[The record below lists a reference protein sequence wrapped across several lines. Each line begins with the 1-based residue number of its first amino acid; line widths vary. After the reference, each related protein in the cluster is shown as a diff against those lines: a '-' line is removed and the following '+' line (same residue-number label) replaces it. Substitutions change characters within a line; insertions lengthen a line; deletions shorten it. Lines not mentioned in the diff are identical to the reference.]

1 MKVHPTIVKT
11 RNFGEFDILFQ
22 YVDEEPA
29 LVIRANRF
37 LSVRR
42 RAYVI
47 KLEAAW
53 KYVDDAFSPHSG
65 HSQYMIKASSVIQ
78 EMLGLSDSVDTRF
91 RIAEAILDC
100 LEDLINMKPF
110 KPVDKQAYAD
120 VTGTITIGEE
130 KFNVDVEVD
139 GDVVNSTE
147 GFNKVD
153 TPLELQRGDL

>member
-29 LVIRANRF
+29 LVIRAHRF
-37 LSVRR
+37 LNIRR

-47 KLEAAW
+47 MQESAW

-65 HSQYMIKASSVIQ
+65 HSQYMIHASKVIQ
-78 EMLGLSDSVDTRF
+78 EMLGLSDNVDTRF

-110 KPVDKQAYAD
+110 KHIDKPVYAD
-120 VTGTITIGEE
+120 VTGTMTIGDE
-130 KFNVDVEVD
+130 KFEIAVEVD
-139 GDVVNSTE
+139 EDINSTA
-147 GFNKVD
+147 GFDKVEQ
-153 TPLELQRGDL
+153 PLELVRGDM

>member
-1 MKVHPTIVKT
+1 MNVHPTIVKT

-47 KLEAAW
+47 MQESAW

-65 HSQYMIKASSVIQ
+65 HSQYMIHASRVIQ
-78 EMLGLSDSVDTRF
+78 EMLGLSDNVDTRF
-91 RIAEAILDC
+91 KIAEAIVDC

-110 KPVDKQAYAD
+110 KPVDKPVYAD
-120 VTGTITIGEE
+120 VTGTMRIGDE
-130 KFNVDVEVD
+130 VHQIAVEVD
-139 GDVVNSTE
+139 EDINSTA
-147 GFNKVD
+147 GMDKVEQ
-153 TPLELQRGDL
+153 PLELVRGDM

>member
-1 MKVHPTIVKT
+1 VKVHPTIVKT

-37 LSVRR
+37 LNVRR

-47 KLEAAW
+47 KLESAW
-53 KYVDDAFSPHSG
+53 KYVDDVFSPHSG
-65 HSQYMIKASSVIQ
+65 HSQYMVKASSVIQ

-91 RIAEAILDC
+91 RIAEGILDC
-100 LEDLINMKPF
+100 LEDLINMTPF
-110 KPVDKQAYAD
+110 KQEDKPVYAD
-120 VTGTITIGEE
+120 VKGTLTVGDE
-130 KFNVDVEVD
+130 KFDIEVEVD
-139 GDVVNSTE
+139 GDAINNTD
-147 GFNKVD
+147 GYQQVD